1 MVMSRFGIQRRRSR
15 GWWGVFLCACLAM
28 GVYIGFDVLDL
39 DGSEVRNPLP
49 GNAIVAEAAGGEAER
64 FLTQD
69 LSIPEASKPVFAQ
82 AVPPSASTSPR
93 LTSGW
98 SLSTV
103 GPQLERIRPRV
114 SLRQETTSPTSTAG
128 DPA

>member
-1 MVMSRFGIQRRRSR
+1 MVMMRFGIQRRRSR

-39 DGSEVRNPLP
+39 DGSDLRDPLP
-49 GNAIVAEAAGGEAER
+49 GNAIVAEAAGSEAER

-69 LSIPEASKPVFAQ
+69 LSTSEASNPVFLPL
-82 AVPPSASTSPR
+82 VLSSVSESPR
-93 LTSGW
+93 VTSGTI
-98 SLSTV
+98 LSTIALR
-103 GPQLERIRPRV
+103 LERIRPRV
-114 SLRQETTSPTSTAG
+114 SLGGEMTSPTSTAG